1 MERFIEGS
9 RRQVVAKQFIHLLDH
24 ARRQLDLVD
33 ADRRAE
39 ASTRAPFGPLGV
51 EPDEDRRGLPSRG
64 VGAQP
69 PRAARRRCLA
79 LVMGR
84 RRFF

>member
-1 MERFIEGS
+1 MVSNVRARFEEI
-9 RRQVVAKQFIHLLDH
+9 AWAHLGLDL
-24 ARRQLDLVD
+24 AGRQLDLVD